1 MTALREWQDAA
12 LERYLRED
20 KRDFLAV
27 ACPGAGKTLWALMVA
42 KKLMNDRVIDKVI
55 VVTPSD
61 ALRTQWSNNTA
72 AGLSLRPYDMREP
85 RVAKRGYDGIV
96 TTYQALATGMSS
108 GVIEREV
115 DDRTMVILDEIHH
128 AADNTA
134 FGVNL
139 RRTFDRAGKRLLL
152 TGTPWRTDAREA
164 MPFVEFDRF
173 TREVQIDYSYSYG
186 RAVRDGVCRPIE
198 FPLVNGRGDFR
209 RDGVVSRVD
218 LRVDADLDESDESAA
233 MLALLSTEGEWLA
246 DVIEQANNDLQSIRS
261 EIPDAGGLIIARD
274 KDHAQRIRR
283 LLYRISGFSA
293 EVVVS
298 GEDAGDS
305 DAAKRAIDNFRRGR
319 DPWVIAVKMIAEGV
333 DIPRLMVG
341 VYATTV
347 TTAMFFNQVVGRF
360 VRVRRGEVVTSK
372 LYVPP
377 RASIW
382 QHVTQIEEQLKQV
395 KRDTDKATRDSD
407 GGNGSGSESDLTI
420 LGSASDGLDRIHTF
434 GGDLDGDEIERMRR
448 VFADAGIPTHYA
460 SNAVSAGL
468 ASSAAPVVADPE
480 PRHQVEKRLRRE
492 IKGLVGRVAYHCY
505 DGHHDAGSVNRDLWR
520 DFGVSRK
527 DMTIDQL
534 ERCKALLERCLET
547 GEPVCHS

>member
-1 MTALREWQDAA
+1 MSALREWQDAA

-42 KKLMNDRVIDKVI
+42 KKLMTDRVIDKII

-72 AGLSLRPYDMREP
+72 AGLNLRPYDMREP

-115 DDRTMVILDEIHH
+115 DERTMVILDEIHH

-139 RRTFDRAGKRLLL
+139 RRTFEQAGKRLLL

-209 RDGVVSRVD
+209 RDGIVSRVD

-233 MLALLSTEGEWLA
+233 MLALLSADGEWLA

-274 KDHAQRIRR
+274 KDHAQRIR
-283 LLYRISGFSA
+283 
-293 EVVVS
+293 
-298 GEDAGDS
+298 
-305 DAAKRAIDNFRRGR
+305 
-319 DPWVIAVKMIAEGV
+319 
-333 DIPRLMVG
+333 
-341 VYATTV
+341 
-347 TTAMFFNQVVGRF
+347 
-360 VRVRRGEVVTSK
+360 
-372 LYVPP
+372 
-377 RASIW
+377 
-382 QHVTQIEEQLKQV
+382 
-395 KRDTDKATRDSD
+395 
-407 GGNGSGSESDLTI
+407 
-420 LGSASDGLDRIHTF
+420 
-434 GGDLDGDEIERMRR
+434 
-448 VFADAGIPTHYA
+448 
-460 SNAVSAGL
+460 
-468 ASSAAPVVADPE
+468 
-480 PRHQVEKRLRRE
+480 
-492 IKGLVGRVAYHCY
+492 
-505 DGHHDAGSVNRDLWR
+505 
-520 DFGVSRK
+520 
-527 DMTIDQL
+527 
-534 ERCKALLERCLET
+534 
-547 GEPVCHS
+547 